1 MDVIVFSRWL
11 LGAEFHQI
19 KYLTVSIDKMIALI
33 EEDLLMYFQSKSSNI
48 ENMTLRQFAQLIS
61 SIVQTGE
68 KLPDIPL
75 EELSGLASI
84 KVSQEQSFEKLIY
97 KGVPFYLSREGDF
110 DEWSAC
116 VDWYGRLMDVDVEG
130 MQWPT
135 RENVMV
141 SVHRLINILTDIRD
155 RGVIYPDSY
164 FIEK

>member
-1 MDVIVFSRWL
+1 
-11 LGAEFHQI
+11 
-19 KYLTVSIDKMIALI
+19 
-33 EEDLLMYFQSKSSNI
+33 MYFQSNSSNLDT
-48 ENMTLRQFAQLIS
+48 MTIRQFAQLIS
-61 SIVQTGE
+61 CIVQMWE

-75 EELSGLASI
+75 EELSGLTTKI
-84 KVSQEQSFEKLIY
+84 EESQEQLVEKLIY
-97 KGVPFYLSREGDF
+97 KDIHFYLSREGDF

-141 SVHRLINILTDIRD
+141 SAHRLINILTDIRD

>member
-1 MDVIVFSRWL
+1 
-11 LGAEFHQI
+11 
-19 KYLTVSIDKMIALI
+19 
-33 EEDLLMYFQSKSSNI
+33 MYFQSKSSNI